1 MRYTLAQLRKMKF
14 PHTEENEYDFSDEL
28 NGFEDIISSSN
39 AKVIEKIRSIGPD
52 SFEVVLDI
60 DISLVA
66 QCSVT
71 LEEIPYQIK
80 TTKSIYYAFDKDSVS
95 SDDYII
101 IDGQTL
107 DTRED
112 VLSEIL
118 IEKPM
123 KFVKDG
129 VEYDSDEDEEP
140 EEEYINPAFA
150 SLKDLLK

>member
-14 PHTEENEYDFSDEL
+14 PYTEENEYDFSEEL
-28 NGFEDIISSSN
+28 NGFEDIVSSN
-39 AKVIEKIRSIGPD
+39 KAKVFEKIRNIGSD

-60 DISLVA
+60 DVSLIV

-80 TTKSIYYAFDKDSVS
+80 TIKTVYYTFDKEIVS

-107 DTRED
+107 DTREEI
-112 VLSEIL
+112 LSEIL

-129 VEYDSDEDEEP
+129 VEYDSEEEEDSD
-140 EEEYINPAFA
+140 EEYINPAFA
-150 SLKDLLK
+150 GLKDLLK